1 MKLSVRAFAL
11 TAALFWGGA
20 ILAVGLVSV
29 AFPGYGRA
37 FLELCS
43 SIYPGY
49 HAGPSYGSVLVG
61 ALYGL
66 FDGGIGGAIFAWLY
80 NLLAGKFA

>member
-1 MKLSVRAFAL
+1 MTLSVRSLAL
-11 TAALFWGGA
+11 TTGALWAGA
-20 ILAVGLVSV
+20 ILLVGLINLASP
-29 AFPGYGRA
+29 AYGKA

-49 HAGPSYGSVLVG
+49 HATPSFGGVLVG

-66 FDGGIGGAIFAWLY
+66 VDGAVGGALFAWLY
-80 NLLAGKFA
+80 NALAPKAG